1 MPDSDSPQLIT
12 TLPLTAEAREELLE
26 KLFAQELPHYGE
38 LFVPGNSFYIHG
50 TSHAQAVHMLKS
62 LCHWLGIK
70 PGYIGL
76 EFESRPAVNT
86 QGQRHSIFLESR
98 VVKNELLLGATLA
111 HALVRYSL
119 EERKQ
124 IHLIEANEQLSL
136 VSTGSVV
143 FGLGIVT
150 ANALQPGLSH
160 KQDHKNLLGSVP
172 VGEYVAMLHG
182 FLWQHAVP
190 EHAYASS
197 LAPWAAKLLGVKKP
211 KKPILAIKQQYHT
224 ELQKRFQR
232 VGLAWIALL
241 SIGIG
246 GFMLLQRVKPLS
258 PRAKELQEQ
267 ITQLQKQREQCAVSV
282 AYNKQY
288 ADMYDIQT
296 ERRINAEEMRCRSI
310 QNELTSAEQSY
321 ADSQ

>member
-26 KLFAQELPHYGE
+26 KLFAQELPHHGE

-50 TSHAQAVHMLKS
+50 TSHVQAAHMLKS

-76 EFESRPAVNT
+76 EFESNPTVVS

-98 VVKNELLLGATLA
+98 VVKNELLLGAMLA
-111 HALVRYSL
+111 HALVRFLL

-124 IHLIEANEQLSL
+124 IHLLDANEQLSL
-136 VSTGSVV
+136 VATGTIV

-172 VGEYVAMLHG
+172 VSEYGAMLHG
-182 FLWQHAVP
+182 FLWQRAVP
-190 EHAYASS
+190 EHAYLNS
-197 LAPWAAKLLGVKKP
+197 LAPWTARLLGVKKA

-224 ELQKRFQR
+224 ELQKRYQL
-232 VGLAWIALL
+232 VGLVWVALL

-246 GFMLLQRVKPLS
+246 SFTLLQRVKPLS
-258 PRAKELQEQ
+258 PRAQELQEQ
-267 ITQLQKQREQCAVSV
+267 IVQLQVLREKCAVSV

-296 ERRINAEEMRCRSI
+296 ERRINAEEMRCQSI
-310 QNELTSAEQSY
+310 QNELTNAEQSY
-321 ADSQ
+321 AASQ